1 MKEKQNIPL
10 SLADG
15 LTTPGQAKR
24 NRADFLSDLDP
35 DYNEYDNSMASLET
49 IDAFVGPV
57 KREFNDLKKKIEDQ
71 DRQLEKLESDFYKTV
86 SSKAL
91 ELEGIGPEQEAEIE
105 RHTHLYEM

>member
-10 SLADG
+10 SLGITEG
-15 LTTPGQAKR
+15 LTTPGKAKQ

-57 KREFNDLKKKIEDQ
+57 KREFNDLKKKIED
-71 DRQLEKLESDFYKTV
+71 
-86 SSKAL
+86 
-91 ELEGIGPEQEAEIE
+91 
-105 RHTHLYEM
+105 